1 MPDPNEWIV
10 KVFDHR
16 PYCYEVSVVRR
27 NFRMGR
33 RSMGKFCE
41 CKKMVAASDEPI
53 PDWLFLEFKRL
64 AKRYAQK
71 LNEERA
77 AEEIKRWN
85 NLSIL
90 SGTAT
95 ISKPQGFL

>member
-77 AEEIKRWN
+77 AEVERWN
-85 NLSIL
+85 RLPEFL
-90 SGTAT
+90 GTT
-95 ISKPQGFL
+95 PLSKPTGFL